1 MAIIFPRPL
10 PDYNLTRGTIRLVD
24 PVASSASHSGAKLNM
39 SQVVDPAWVFEA
51 ETMPLWDDERRPWT
65 AWRSSLRGGLRQFI
79 AHDITRNPPL
89 AYPAARTPDD
99 ISSGWDGTAIVTSV
113 GLSGELDLG
122 GLPPAYKFRVGDRI
136 GLEEGEARGY
146 YEVVEDAAAAG
157 TEATVTVSPHL
168 HTGIFTNAAV
178 ARLWLPVAKFIL
190 DWQSW
195 SEETIGG
202 PSQISFTAYQR
213 VM

>member
-10 PDYNLTRGTIRLVD
+10 PDYSLTRGTFRLID
-24 PVASSASHSGAKLNM
+24 PVASSASHAGAKLNM
-39 SQVVDPAWVFEA
+39 SQVVDPAWIFEA
-51 ETMPLWDDERRPWT
+51 ETMPLWDNERRPWT
-65 AWRSSLRGGLRQFI
+65 AWKNSLRGGLRQFL
-79 AHDITRNPPL
+79 AYDITRNPPL
-89 AYPAARTPDD
+89 AYPAAKMPED
-99 ISSGWDGTAIVTSV
+99 ICAGWNGTASVSSV
-113 GLSGELDLG
+113 GLSGELGLAS
-122 GLPPAYKFRVGDRI
+122 LPPSYQFKEGDRI
-136 GLEEGEARGY
+136 GLEEGKARGY
-146 YEVVEDAAAAG
+146 YEILEDAVAVGSKAV
-157 TEATVTVSPHL
+157 VTVAPQL

-195 SEETIGG
+195 NEETIGG